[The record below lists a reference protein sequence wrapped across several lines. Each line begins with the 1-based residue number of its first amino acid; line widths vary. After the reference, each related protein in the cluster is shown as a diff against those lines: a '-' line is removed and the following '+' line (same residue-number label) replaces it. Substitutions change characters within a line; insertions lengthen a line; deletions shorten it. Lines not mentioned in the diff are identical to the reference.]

1 MPMRRKNSAAGSKRS
16 PGPKSEEGYP
26 SMEAAWFAENRKRQ
40 RRRNEIAK
48 ASRRKNR
55 PKK

>member
-1 MPMRRKNSAAGSKRS
+1 MHRKNTAR
-16 PGPKSEEGYP
+16 GPKRGQNAPQGEQP
-26 SMEAAWFAENRKRQ
+26 WFRPNLKRQ

-55 PKK
+55 SRG